1 MEGLGPDGASTLSCE
16 AAALQ
21 GYWKTSSRRARGAG
35 ASVEVTLTV
44 DDLPKEGMEGGKKE
58 TESMILGAGSAPG

>member
-1 MEGLGPDGASTLSCE
+1 MEGLGPNGASTLSCE

-35 ASVEVTLTV
+35 ASVEVILTV
-44 DDLPKEGMEGGKKE
+44 DDLRAEGGMEGGGKKR
-58 TESMILGAGSAPG
+58 TSSCC

>member
-1 MEGLGPDGASTLSCE
+1 MEGLGPNGASTLSCE

-35 ASVEVTLTV
+35 ASVGVTLTV
-44 DDLPKEGMEGGKKE
+44 DGLPKRGWRVGKKRW
-58 TESMILGAGSAPG
+58 SR